1 MENIVYLNDLKQINL
16 EISERSTTKPVIK
29 KLAELSGGQQAIL
42 EHYTGIYNDEM
53 LSEMLDDY
61 NQQKMSEISAE
72 LSSYDEYS
80 QLLVDKANMYINK
93 LESSMQN
100 LADPTTEYE
109 LQQRNYLVDKLKNTL
124 ITAFTSAAPSMDEID
139 SVFKQAEYNKGYA
152 RALTHLQSILTRNID
167 SNNQISDGLKQ
178 SLHVDL
184 ADKMQEVHKQ
194 VLPVDYQ
201 TVQEIK
207 KNIDNNI
214 GLAIGQLHQFDVLN
228 NIE

>member
-1 MENIVYLNDLKQINL
+1 MREQLNLRKYNNKMIRRFNMENIVYLNDLKQINL
-16 EISERSTTKPVIK
+16 EISERSTIKPVIK

-72 LSSYDEYS
+72 LRSYDEYS

-109 LQQRNYLVDKLKNTL
+109 LQQHNYLVDKLKNTL

-139 SVFKQAEYNKGYA
+139 SVFKQAEYDKGYA
-152 RALTHLQSILTRNID
+152 RALTHL
-167 SNNQISDGLKQ
+167 
-178 SLHVDL
+178 
-184 ADKMQEVHKQ
+184 
-194 VLPVDYQ
+194 
-201 TVQEIK
+201 
-207 KNIDNNI
+207 
-214 GLAIGQLHQFDVLN
+214 
-228 NIE
+228 